1 MVHMAEATEV
11 HRGHLHNANRDLGQV
26 CHQGRG
32 DIKHP
37 NRPCFALVPPKK
49 GYSDWRP
56 NENEIFQSRE
66 SSLMENG
73 EKPTECLA
81 GPCRTALSGFRC
93 RDHQL
98 LRTKWDCGSIMHI
111 IGSSGG
117 EEKVVEVPHAQS
129 NNAFNGRERSKNPI
143 FENEAECPTKISFV
157 LYISCDDLGII
168 LKCLHVCMSTDWLFP
183 LKWLK
188 LVPVPGRQWYEKGIA
203 VSVLWVERFAAASFY
218 NPMIK
223 NHPAAAA
230 AASTAAI
237 AAL

>member
-1 MVHMAEATEV
+1 MAQRWSTWPRRQRSTVAICTMQTVIWAKSVIKGEGTLNTPIDHV
-11 HRGHLHNANRDLGQV
+11 LPWFPQKRDILIDGPM
-26 CHQGRG
+26 
-32 DIKHP
+32 KM
-37 NRPCFALVPPKK
+37 K
-49 GYSDWRP
+49 
-56 NENEIFQSRE
+56 

-81 GPCRTALSGFRC
+81 GPCRTTLSGFRC

-188 LVPVPGRQWYEKGIA
+188 LVPVPDRQWYEKGIA